1 MRYAIYFA
9 GPVSDPLMRLGAEW
23 LGRDPHSG
31 ASLAQPSV
39 AGMVASRFEAQTTD
53 PRRYGFHG
61 TLKAPFSLKAQA
73 SEIELV
79 AACETFASTISPFS
93 LSSLSV
99 SRLGRFLALTP
110 NSPEPELKAFAS
122 ACVRVFEPFR
132 APLSASDLERRRKSD
147 LTPDQDKNLC
157 DWGYPYVFDEFR
169 FHMTLSNMLA
179 AESDAELLQ
188 DAAEQHFE
196 SVTKRPRRVVTFGL
210 YTEAERGAPFNI
222 HTIFDLSGEVLPSA
236 AAPHL
241 EER

>member
-9 GPVSDPLMRLGAEW
+9 GLVDDPLMQLGAEW

-31 ASLAQPSV
+31 ASRAQPGV
-39 AGMVASRFEAQTTD
+39 AGMEAPRFEVLTAD

-61 TLKAPFSLKAQA
+61 TLKAPFSLRDRA
-73 SEIELV
+73 SETELV

-93 LSSLSV
+93 LAGLSV
-99 SRLGRFLALTP
+99 SRLGRFVALTP
-110 NSPEPELKAFAS
+110 KGPEPELAAFAS
-122 ACVRVFEPFR
+122 TCVRVFEPFR
-132 APLSASDLERRRKSD
+132 APLSATDLERRRKSG
-147 LTPDQDKNLC
+147 LTPSQDKNLG

-179 AESDAELLQ
+179 AESDGELLQ
-188 DAAEQHFE
+188 DAAVRHFG
-196 SVTKRPRRVVTFGL
+196 SVTEQTRQVATFGL
-210 YTEAERGAPFNI
+210 YTEAERGEPFNA